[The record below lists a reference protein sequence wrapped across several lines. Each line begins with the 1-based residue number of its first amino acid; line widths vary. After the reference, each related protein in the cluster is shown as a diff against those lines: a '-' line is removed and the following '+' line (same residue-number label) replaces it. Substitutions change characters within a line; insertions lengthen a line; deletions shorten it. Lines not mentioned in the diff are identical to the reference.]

1 MADKLILNAALNRKA
16 DFYAPEK
23 CVVAKVVELPETA
36 FKKLLENPLKDQYFI
51 KQYRDLM
58 GVEGGMHHC
67 ILAIDSNSGDGLL
80 IKSEGSN

>member
-51 KQYRDLM
+51 KHYRELM